1 MKKILFSA
9 LVAAM
14 AFTACGTKQE
24 AGVTAEAQ
32 EVQTVGGSDVAYVQV
47 EYVHANSEI
56 YLTEGKALEEKTQKA
71 QETWAKKQ
79 QNLQYQANQLQEKFQ
94 KGLITSFNAQ
104 KEQEELQK
112 KAVNLENTVQE
123 EGRKLEE
130 ESLVFMNRTQDLI
143 MRAVQEINADK
154 KYKMIVNASAL
165 LDADTTLNITEQ
177 VLEVVNRLY
186 AEEKESKKE

>member
-47 EYVHANSEI
+47 EYVQANSEI